1 MYVQMGKNL
10 RLGKVGIFV
19 LLVAGIFGALNYSD
33 DISQFMPSGI
43 FTPDDEGLVVGA
55 FNVQVFGTTKAAKE
69 DVMDVLGEIIR
80 SYDLIA
86 IQEVRDSSGTAL
98 PALLEEVNSDGSRY
112 AYVASERLGRTVSK
126 EQYAYFYNMDTV
138 RLAGVPQT
146 YPEPEGTD
154 PFHREPFIVRFV
166 GTEDP
171 VSAVC
176 AVIHTDPDEATE
188 EINAL
193 PAVVDW
199 CATAYPEEPDVI
211 VMGDFNADGTYFDEE
226 SASPLRAS
234 MFHWLIGNECDTTTG
249 DTVRTYDRIVITS
262 SLDDE
267 YTGTAGVFRY
277 DDLFGV
283 MSPLLTQV
291 SDHYPVYAVFST
303 GDSGGSAFSGAGSF
317 LSNLTVP
324 LPGSSVTAVPT
335 EPVSPLPCTGEVP
348 TTAVQS
354 WTVVITGVSPADEW
368 VAIQNTGSGVVPQD
382 MAGWVLTDDTG
393 KNCYTFPEY
402 SLAPGEMVTVYT
414 GAGDEAPG
422 SLYWGRV
429 QDVWNNDGDVAYLY
443 EPNGRLVSSY
453 IVEAV

>member
-1 MYVQMGKNL
+1 MIQMGKYL
-10 RLGKVGIFV
+10 RLGKIGIFV
-19 LLVAGIFGALNYSD
+19 LLVVGIFGALNYSD
-33 DISQFMPSGI
+33 DISQFVPSNI
-43 FTPDDEGLVVGA
+43 FAPDDEGLVVGA
-55 FNVQVFGTTKAAKE
+55 FNVQVFGTTKAAKGE
-69 DVMDVLGEIIR
+69 VMDVLGETIR

-86 IQEVRDSSGTAL
+86 IQEIRDSSGTAL

-138 RLAGVPQT
+138 SLVGAPRT

-154 PFHREPFIVRFV
+154 PFHREPFIVRFI

-199 CATAYPEEPDVI
+199 IATVYPEEPDVI
-211 VMGDFNADGTYFDEE
+211 VMGDFNADGTYFDED
-226 SASPLRAS
+226 SASSLGAPGY
-234 MFHWLIGNECDTTTG
+234 HWLIGNECDTTTG

-283 MSPLLTQV
+283 APPLLTAV

-303 GDSGGSAFSGAGSF
+303 GDSGGSAFFGAESF
-317 LSNLTVP
+317 LSNLTLP
-324 LPGSSVTAVPT
+324 LPDSAVPADT
-335 EPVSPLPCTGEVP
+335 EEPVSPLPGTGEVP

-354 WTVVITGVSPADEW
+354 WTVVITGVSPEDEW
-368 VAIQNTGSGVVPQD
+368 VAIQNTGTGVVPQD

-393 KNCYTFPEY
+393 KNRYTFPEY
-402 SLAPGEMVTVYT
+402 SLGPGEMVTVYT
-414 GAGDEAPG
+414 ETGEQESG

-429 QDVWNNDGDVAYLY
+429 QDVWNNDGDIAYLY
-443 EPNGRLVSSY
+443 EPDGCLVSSY
-453 IVEAV
+453 LVEAV

>member
-1 MYVQMGKNL
+1 V
-10 RLGKVGIFV
+10 
-19 LLVAGIFGALNYSD
+19 
-33 DISQFMPSGI
+33 PSGI
-43 FTPDDEGLVVGA
+43 FAPDDEGLVIGA
-55 FNVQVFGTTKAAKE
+55 FNVQVFGTTKAARG
-69 DVMDVLGEIIR
+69 DVMDVLGEVVR

-86 IQEVRDSSGTAL
+86 IQEVRDRSGTAL

-126 EQYAYFYNMDTV
+126 EQYAYFYNMDAV
-138 RLAGVPQT
+138 RLVGAPQT

-154 PFHREPFIVRFV
+154 PFHREPFIIRFA

-199 CATAYPEEPDVI
+199 IATAYPEEPDVI
-211 VMGDFNADGTYFDEE
+211 VMGDFNADGTYFDED
-226 SASPLRAS
+226 SVSPLRA
-234 MFHWLIGNECDTTTG
+234 MGYHWLIGNECDTTTG

-283 MSPLLTQV
+283 APPLLTQV

-303 GDSGGSAFSGAGSF
+303 GDSEGSAFSGAESF
-317 LSNLTVP
+317 LSNLTLP
-324 LPGSSVTAVPT
+324 LPDSAAPADAKD
-335 EPVSPLPCTGEVP
+335 PVSPLPGTGEEP
-348 TTAVQS
+348 TQDAIV
-354 WTVVITGVSPADEW
+354 WTVIITGVSPSDEW
-368 VAIQNTGSGVVPQD
+368 VAIQNTGTGGVPQD
-382 MAGWVLTDDTG
+382 MSGWVITDETG
-393 KNCYTFPEY
+393 KNRYTFPEY
-402 SLAPGEMVTVYT
+402 SLGSGEMVTVYT
-414 GAGDEAPG
+414 GAGDDMTG

-443 EPNGRLVSSY
+443 EPGGLLVSSY
-453 IVEAV
+453 NVEAV